1 MLFLLCSYLHP
12 GSWRPATPKS
22 KTPPAGEVYLVVG
35 REYHWEYNPF
45 LIQSA
50 VHTIFTP
57 ILSAYKGRE
66 NLLLQEKIKQLIAPT
81 LYSRSRQP
89 GLQSKIGIETKL
101 QYFKTLGYYSL
112 FQPSAGLAPF
122 GSKYGKRH
130 EHKRRKFKPVVW
142 SLVWNCSLNKA
153 CIIRLI
159 NSCFWKL
166 RNVWI
171 RKCLNY
177 SAFYWNY
184 SQNIKCITSQ
194 QKKKHSQIYMRY
206 LQGSLPILKYV

>member
-81 LYSRSRQP
+81 LYSSSRQP
-89 GLQSKIGIETKL
+89 ATIKDRNRNQATIFQNSWILFPVSTKCWACL
-101 QYFKTLGYYSL
+101 LWVKVREKT
-112 FQPSAGLAPF
+112 
-122 GSKYGKRH
+122 
-130 EHKRRKFKPVVW
+130 
-142 SLVWNCSLNKA
+142 
-153 CIIRLI
+153 
-159 NSCFWKL
+159 
-166 RNVWI
+166 
-171 RKCLNY
+171 
-177 SAFYWNY
+177 
-184 SQNIKCITSQ
+184 
-194 QKKKHSQIYMRY
+194 
-206 LQGSLPILKYV
+206 

>member
-1 MLFLLCSYLHP
+1 MLFLVCSYLHP
-12 GSWRPATPKS
+12 GSWRPATPES

-81 LYSRSRQP
+81 LYSRSSQP

-130 EHKRRKFKPVVW
+130 EHKRKKIQTCGLVIGFK
-142 SLVWNCSLNKA
+142 L
-153 CIIRLI
+153 
-159 NSCFWKL
+159 
-166 RNVWI
+166 
-171 RKCLNY
+171 
-177 SAFYWNY
+177 
-184 SQNIKCITSQ
+184 QSQ
-194 QKKKHSQIYMRY
+194 Q
-206 LQGSLPILKYV
+206 SLHHKAN

>member
-12 GSWRPATPKS
+12 GSWRPATLKS
-22 KTPPAGEVYLVVG
+22 KTPPVGEVYLVVG

-66 NLLLQEKIKQLIAPT
+66 NLLQQEKIKQLIAPT

-101 QYFKTLGYYSL
+101 QYFKTPGYYSTECWACPLWVKVREKTWAQKKENSNLWFGHFICPNQEL
-112 FQPSAGLAPF
+112 F
-122 GSKYGKRH
+122 
-130 EHKRRKFKPVVW
+130 
-142 SLVWNCSLNKA
+142 SLNQDW
-153 CIIRLI
+153 IIKKWGAQQHEK
-159 NSCFWKL
+159 FW
-166 RNVWI
+166 VSTV
-171 RKCLNY
+171 CY
-177 SAFYWNY
+177 S
-184 SQNIKCITSQ
+184 
-194 QKKKHSQIYMRY
+194 
-206 LQGSLPILKYV
+206 ILKQEYFVIKT